1 VLQHPHHFDGRFAYA
16 VEDGKGKWMKKEHD
30 FSKGARGK
38 FYRAGAK
45 RRRAKSGPK
54 SGEISIAWV
63 SSPTRMRWSRS
74 A

>member
-45 RRRAKSGPK
+45 LRLPA
-54 SGEISIAWV
+54 
-63 SSPTRMRWSRS
+63 
-74 A
+74 